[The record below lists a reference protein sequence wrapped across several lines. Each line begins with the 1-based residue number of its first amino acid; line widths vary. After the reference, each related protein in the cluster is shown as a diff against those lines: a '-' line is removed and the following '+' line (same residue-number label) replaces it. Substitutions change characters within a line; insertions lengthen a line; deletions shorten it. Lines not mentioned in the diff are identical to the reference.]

1 MSSSRLPP
9 LHRKDL
15 EGPNQKAAFD
25 ALEKEAS
32 TIFGP
37 PGQSPFVYKDDS
49 GAFVGPFPIFLA
61 APEAGTHFLGTF
73 RKLAAIPGLPPDA
86 KETVILTVG
95 AHFQAPYELYSHTNV
110 AMKKVGMSKDVVE
123 ALAKGEKP
131 EGLNE
136 QCSLAQDAARH
147 LVTKPGKLSD
157 DLWERCIGT
166 FGKEG
171 TVALVHY
178 A

>member
-1 MSSSRLPP
+1 MTSSRLPP

-15 EGPNQKAAFD
+15 DSPEQKAAFD
-25 ALEKEAS
+25 TLEKEAS

-49 GAFVGPFPIFLA
+49 GAFVGPLPILLA
-61 APEAGTHFLGTF
+61 APEAGTHLLGTF
-73 RKLAAIPGLPPDA
+73 RKLAAIPGLPADA

-95 AHFQAPYELYSHTNV
+95 AHFQAPYELYSHKNV
-110 AMKKVGMSKDVVE
+110 AVKKAGMPTDVVE
-123 ALAKGEKP
+123 ALAKGDKP
-131 EGLNE
+131 EGLND
-136 QCSLAQDAARH
+136 QCGLAHDAAKH

-157 DLWERCIGT
+157 ELWGRCVDT